1 MIPVVLIAEPMTFAT
16 DLLVALIATLCAR
29 SLWRQ
34 ESEPRSTAR
43 GYWAAALLS
52 LAVAAL
58 AGGFAHALAKVSPG
72 WLDFA
77 LWRTVF
83 FAMGLAS
90 YAMVVGTA
98 YATTRLALRTPLLI
112 VAVVGFAAYALRA
125 RSEDDFRTVVLGY
138 SAALVLVA
146 GMAAVS
152 LLRQQQPVAMRWW
165 LAGVVITALASIV
178 QQSGFSLHRHFNH
191 NDLYHVIGALAVLAF
206 FAGARAA
213 HDASRPRRYQEES
226 SVTSSSIGETDSASP
241 PEREVDS
248 QTSV

>member
-16 DLLVALIATLCAR
+16 DLLVALIAGLCAR

-52 LAVAAL
+52 LALAAV
-58 AGGFAHALAKVSPG
+58 AGGFAHALVEWVPG
-72 WLDFA
+72 WADFA
-77 LWRTVF
+77 LWRIVF

-98 YATTRLALRTPLLI
+98 YATTRLAVRTPLLI
-112 VAVVGFAAYALRA
+112 IAVGGFIAYALLA
-125 RSEDDFRTVVLGY
+125 RSDDDFRTVVMGY

-146 GMAAVS
+146 GMATVS
-152 LLRQQQPVAMRWW
+152 LLRQQQPNVMRWW
-165 LAGVVITALASIV
+165 IAGVIVTVLASIV
-178 QQSGFSLHRHFNH
+178 QQSGFTLHRHFNH

-206 FAGARAA
+206 FAGARSV
-213 HDASRPRRYQEES
+213 HDVSRPRRFQDES
-226 SVTSSSIGETDSASP
+226 SATSSSMGATDSESP

-248 QTSV
+248 QTSA